1 MKKSSGSGIGLK
13 ELHAY
18 LIRNRI
24 HTDPSSS
31 ISQVLLSYSS
41 CSNNNSN
48 DLHKAVLVFNQIQQP
63 TTYLWNAII
72 RAFSLSDQPIQ
83 AINIYHQHTRNA
95 LTTPDNLTFLF
106 LVKACTR
113 LQDFLNGRNAHLQC
127 LKLGFQSYLFLSNA
141 FIRMYGSCAD
151 FTSARKIFDEMSDR
165 DLVSWNSLIC
175 GYSQNYQ
182 FQQVLTLFRE
192 MQLQE
197 GIKPDVVTMV
207 KVVLACTHLGDP
219 QFADSV
225 VNYSQTNNVN
235 IDVYLG
241 NTLIDLYKCRG
252 SVESARNVFNQ
263 MPEKN
268 IVSWNTMIVAYAK
281 ARNLIAARELFED
294 MPVKDVISW
303 TSMINAYSQSN
314 KFSDALVLFREM
326 MMAKVKPDQITV
338 TSVLSACAH
347 LGTFDFGKSIHEYIR
362 AHNIKADI
370 HLGNSLIDMY
380 FKCGS
385 IENALD
391 VFKEMR
397 EKDAVSWSSVITGL
411 AVNGYAKDALS
422 CFFDMLQEG
431 VQPSD
436 VTFVG
441 VLVACTHAGLVDE
454 GLQYFESI
462 EKVHQIQPTMKHYGC
477 VVDML
482 SRSGLLDKAY
492 DFILSIPVRPDAILW
507 RILLSACKLHEN
519 VVLAETALK
528 KLLELD
534 PSNSGNY
541 VLLSNTYAGA
551 DRWDD
556 AVTVRKLM
564 RETDVQKAPGCSSI
578 EFDNSVHAFRTEDL
592 NPGRKSETVVGYC

>member
-1 MKKSSGSGIGLK
+1 MKKAGDGVVALK
-13 ELHAY
+13 ELHAH
-18 LIRNRI
+18 LVRNEL

-41 CSNNNSN
+41 FSNNRNHKSSN
-48 DLHKAVLVFNQIQQP
+48 LHKALVVFNQIQQP

-72 RAFSLSDQPIQ
+72 RAFSLSDQPSQ
-83 AINIYHQHTRNA
+83 AISIYHQHTHNT

-106 LVKACTR
+106 LIKACTR
-113 LQDFLNGRNAHLQC
+113 LQDSLNGRNAHLQC
-127 LKLGFQSYLFLSNA
+127 LKLGFHSYLFLSNA

-151 FTSARKIFDEMSDR
+151 FTSARRVFDEMSHR

-182 FQQVLTLFRE
+182 FQPVLALFRA
-192 MQLQE
+192 MQIQ
-197 GIKPDVVTMV
+197 GIKSDAVTMV
-207 KVVLACTHLGDP
+207 KVVLACTHLGDS

-225 VNYSQTNNVN
+225 VNYIESNNVK

-252 SVESARNVFNQ
+252 SVESARNVFDQ

-281 ARNLIAARELFED
+281 AGNLIAARELFED

-326 MMAKVKPDQITV
+326 MVAKVKPDEITV

-347 LGTFDFGKSIHEYIR
+347 LGTLDFGKSVHEYIS

-380 FKCGS
+380 FKCGCM
-385 IENALD
+385 ENALD
-391 VFKEMR
+391 VFKDMR
-397 EKDAVSWSSVITGL
+397 EKDAVSWNSVITGL

-422 CFFDMLQEG
+422 CFSDMLREG

-462 EKVHQIQPTMKHYGC
+462 EKVHRIQPTMKHYGC

-482 SRSGLLDKAY
+482 SRSGFLDKAY
-492 DFILSIPVRPDAILW
+492 EFIMSIPVRLDANVW
-507 RILLSACKLHEN
+507 RILLSACKLHDN

-541 VLLSNTYAGA
+541 VLLSNIYADA

-564 RETDVQKAPGCSSI
+564 KETGVQKAPGCSSI
-578 EFDNSVHAFRTEDL
+578 ELDDSVHAFRTQAL
-592 NPGRKSETVVGYC
+592 NPGSLGGRVKL